1 MKNTE
6 LIEAV
11 FDKTE
16 NLPTLPGIAIKI
28 LEAVQKKEP
37 DIDEIGKLISTD
49 PALSVKVLK
58 VVNSSFYSLPTKIT
72 SVNHAIKMLG
82 IKSVKNL
89 ALSFSLINKCSSKE
103 SRTINYIRFWKDS
116 LIGAIIV
123 QSLGSKIIPEL
134 SDDIFFLGLIQDIGT
149 LALSICMPK

>member
-11 FDKTE
+11 FDKIE

-49 PALSVKVLK
+49 PPLSVKVLK
-58 VVNSSFYSLPTKIT
+58 VVNSCFYSLAVYST
-72 SVNHAIKMLG
+72 SLTTPIGV
-82 IKSVKNL
+82 
-89 ALSFSLINKCSSKE
+89 SSKK
-103 SRTINYIRFWKDS
+103 T
-116 LIGAIIV
+116 
-123 QSLGSKIIPEL
+123 
-134 SDDIFFLGLIQDIGT
+134 
-149 LALSICMPK
+149 